1 MGHSRP
7 WPKRIRRRITRSTPF
22 VAAVAWVAAALI
34 AVHSKLLRVTFDD
47 DPEFEGLDANRALYG
62 FWHGRQYLL
71 VHGFRD
77 RGVAIMTDL
86 SWAGEIQTR
95 ILTRLGYTPVRGS
108 SRRHAARA
116 LAALKRVIEDGHSAA
131 FALDGPSGPAFRSK
145 PGILYLAAKLGYPIV
160 PVATSARPAWVLG
173 NTWCRYLFP
182 LPFAR
187 CRVARGAPIHEAADG
202 TLSAEELDRIVAK
215 LTAETDRAVGQAPVP
230 ID

>member
-1 MGHSRP
+1 MGHRRP
-7 WPKRIRRRITRSTPF
+7 WPKRVRRRVTRSIPF
-22 VAAVAWVAAALI
+22 VASIAWVAATLI
-34 AVHSKLLRVTFDD
+34 AVHSRLLRITFDD
-47 DPEFEGLDANRALYG
+47 DPELRKLDPDRVLYG

-71 VHGFRD
+71 VHAFRD
-77 RGVAIMTDL
+77 RGIAILTDL

-95 ILTRLGYTPVRGS
+95 ILTRLGYAPARGS

-116 LAALKRVIEDGHSAA
+116 LAALKRAIEDGRSAA
-131 FALDGPSGPAFRSK
+131 FALDGPRGPAFRSK

-187 CRVARGAPIHEAADG
+187 CRVVRGAPIHAAADG
-202 TLSAEELDRIVAK
+202 ALTQEELDRIVAE
-215 LTAETDRAVGQAPVP
+215 LTAEADRAVGRPPARAG
-230 ID
+230 

>member
-7 WPKRIRRRITRSTPF
+7 WPKRVRRRVTRSIPF
-22 VAAVAWVAAALI
+22 VVSIASIAAALI
-34 AVHSKLLRVTFDD
+34 AVHSKLLRITFDD
-47 DPEFEGLDANRALYG
+47 DPALSEIDPRRVLYG

-77 RGVAIMTDL
+77 LGIAIMTDL

-95 ILTRLGYTPVRGS
+95 ILARFGYEPVRGS
-108 SRRHAARA
+108 SRRRPARA
-116 LAALKRVIEDGHSAA
+116 LAAIKRKIERGHPAA

-145 PGILYLAAKLGYPIV
+145 LGILYLAAKLGYPIV

-173 NTWCRYLFP
+173 STWCRYVFP

-187 CRVARGAPIHEAADG
+187 CRVVRGAPIHAAADG
-202 TLSAEELDRIVAK
+202 TLAQEELDRIVSR
-215 LTAETDRAVGQAPVP
+215 LTAEADRAVGRAPAGSG
-230 ID
+230 